1 MLHSQEGW
9 PSFKHNEH
17 TSCCDAIVFF
27 SPAAGMHEHLALWQY
42 QSLIVTS
49 TLYAHQHPARLC
61 FVLMPGRLQG
71 TLVLPQ
77 PASKE
82 AMDSLNQWMYGEVA
96 PEDLPQV
103 DEEAAK
109 MDPGA
114 PTELNEQ
121 GNAIIQREFT
131 GSYTNPSAWNAAP
144 GAGGML
150 GDTGRLLGEEM
161 GVLMGWV
168 YAVKLVVRASA
179 HLALNSTAIDEQ
191 PSPNLVCLPARGY
204 GCAYWQFLVLLTGV
218 SENDV
223 SQRTPDHSPG
233 LKSPP
238 KGPQLYPGT
247 IFHSQGFL
255 VYDIYVRYKQS
266 AYD

>member
-1 MLHSQEGW
+1 
-9 PSFKHNEH
+9 
-17 TSCCDAIVFF
+17 
-27 SPAAGMHEHLALWQY
+27 
-42 QSLIVTS
+42 
-49 TLYAHQHPARLC
+49 
-61 FVLMPGRLQG
+61 MPGRLQG

-131 GSYTNPSAWNAAP
+131 GSYTNPSAWWVDDRADRRNRGIAYP
-144 GAGGML
+144 K
-150 GDTGRLLGEEM
+150 TFQLLGEEM

-191 PSPNLVCLPARGY
+191 PSPNL
-204 GCAYWQFLVLLTGV
+204 
-218 SENDV
+218 
-223 SQRTPDHSPG
+223 
-233 LKSPP
+233 
-238 KGPQLYPGT
+238 
-247 IFHSQGFL
+247 
-255 VYDIYVRYKQS
+255 
-266 AYD
+266 